1 MSSIVYL
8 DDERE
13 LTEIFELLFE
23 PTHHN
28 VAVFND
34 EHEAIEF
41 CRTSPP
47 DVFFVD
53 YRLEQMKGDE
63 VAARIAPEIR
73 KILVTGDI
81 KVESEF
87 KFDAIINKPFK
98 LSELLQTVTQFTLF

>member
-8 DDERE
+8 DDERD

-23 PTHHN
+23 PTHHS
-28 VAVFND
+28 VAVFNN

-41 CRTSPP
+41 CQTSPP

-53 YRLEQMKGDE
+53 YRLEHMNGDE
-63 VAARIAPEIR
+63 VAVRIAPDIK

-81 KVESEF
+81 KVESDF
-87 KFDAIINKPFK
+87 KFDAIIHKPFK
-98 LSELLQTVTQFTLF
+98 LSELLQTVTQFTRS